1 MFIDAHHHLWD
12 LKAINYPWLN
22 AKGVKRFFGDPAPI
36 QRNYLLDE
44 YRRDATEQGIRASVH
59 IQVGASDPWE
69 EAKWIQNIA
78 DKNIDW
84 PMAQIV
90 FCDLTQPNIESQIE
104 KFLTLKTVRGVRQIV
119 GRSPDEDASTG
130 TNRLLDDSRFLN
142 GLKLLGEKK
151 LCFELQLIPELMRK
165 AASVMKSVSNTNIAL
180 CHVGSPHD
188 RSIKGLDF
196 WSNELNYL
204 SDLENLTCKIS
215 GLGMFEHDW
224 SYQSVSGIIKT
235 CLNQFG
241 SKRCMFGSNF
251 PVDSLF
257 SNYQEL
263 FERIKINIPHAIQ
276 KDIFFKTAFDFYS
289 FEKDVFDVV

>member
-22 AKGVKRFFGDPAPI
+22 AKGIKRFFGDPTPI

-44 YRRDATEQGIRASVH
+44 FRRDASEQGIRASVH

-69 EAKWIQNIA
+69 EAKWVQNIA

-119 GRSPDEDASTG
+119 GRSPDEDTSTG
-130 TNRLLDDSRFLN
+130 TNRLLDDSRFLS

-165 AASVMKSVSNTNIAL
+165 AASVIKNASNTNIAL

-196 WSNELNYL
+196 WSSELNYL

-224 SYQSVSGIIKT
+224 NYKSVSRIIKT

-257 SNYQEL
+257 SSYQEL
-263 FERIKINIPHAIQ
+263 FERIKINVPHAIQ

-289 FEKDVFDVV
+289 LEKDVFDVI